1 MIPDYELI
9 GRIVTTTLPW
19 LIGYVVGAG
28 AYAVSND
35 GEFDNITFLIYS
47 LGVGIVT
54 FWVT

>member
-1 MIPDYELI
+1 MIPDYEFI
-9 GRIVTTTLPW
+9 GRIVVTTLPW

-28 AYAVSND
+28 AYAISND

-47 LGVGIVT
+47 LGVGIIT